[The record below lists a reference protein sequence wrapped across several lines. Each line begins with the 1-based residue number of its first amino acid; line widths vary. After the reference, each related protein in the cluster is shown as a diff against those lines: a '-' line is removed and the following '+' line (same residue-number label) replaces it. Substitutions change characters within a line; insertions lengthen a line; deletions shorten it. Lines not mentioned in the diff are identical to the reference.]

1 LLCVTKNKQTQEHIN
16 SLTDFRQQVYALFE
30 NQHDALFQIK
40 DAVIQTPAARS
51 YAELSLAPAFTR
63 KWPSLYSALA
73 DGSIDVEGVRALCL
87 SQVPQA
93 QARLHFAI
101 DVMAVR
107 RMNSPTL
114 KDRVFCHGAKREVS
128 GTGIIIGLPYSILV
142 YVEQRGTSWAPSLHT
157 QRVKPDQSA
166 VDVAVGQASWI
177 TEQLPAET
185 SSEIAF
191 DGGYGN
197 FKFFRGIRGV
207 RTFATARMRNDRV
220 LYQIPQSPP
229 AGEKKSGPPLKY
241 GPEFRFADPL
251 TWPTPDEVCEFE
263 DAKHGRVRLELWS
276 NLRFRAKKKEI
287 VEISAVVRSQIHL
300 ERDKPPAA
308 HWYGV
313 HNGRTEE
320 TTLARV
326 YECITHRWP
335 IEPANRFRKERLYAE
350 LPKVRQAEASD
361 LWLQLLQVIE
371 WELFLWHPAASDAHL
386 PWQKPLAPE
395 QLTPG
400 RVIRSLCEN
409 IGQVGTPVSPV
420 LPRGKSPGWPSG
432 RIRTAPATYSLESK
446 KRKKALDM
454 SKIE

>member
-1 LLCVTKNKQTQEHIN
+1 VTINKKTQEHIN
-16 SLTDFRQQVYALFE
+16 SLTDFRQQVCALFE
-30 NQHDALFQIK
+30 NQHDALFEIT
-40 DAVIQTPAARS
+40 DAVIQTSAARS

-73 DGSIDVEGVRALCL
+73 DGSIDIKGLRELCL
-87 SQVPQA
+87 NQVPRT
-93 QARLHFAI
+93 QARIHFAI

-128 GTGIIIGLPYSILV
+128 GTGIIIGLPFSILA

-166 VDVAVGQASWI
+166 VEVAVKQASWI
-177 TEQLPAET
+177 AEQLPAKA
-185 SSEIAF
+185 SPEIAL
-191 DGGYGN
+191 DGSYGN
-197 FKFFRGIRGV
+197 LKFFRAIRGV
-207 RTFATARMRNDRV
+207 RCFATARMRNDRV
-220 LYQIPQSPP
+220 LYQIPQTPP
-229 AGEKKSGPPLKY
+229 AGEKKPGRPPKY
-241 GPEFRFADPL
+241 GPEFHFADPQ
-251 TWPTPDEVCEFE
+251 TWPTPDEVYEFE

-276 NLRFRAKKKEI
+276 DLRFRTKKEEI
-287 VEISAVVRSQIHL
+287 VDISTVARSQIHL
-300 ERDKPPAA
+300 ERDKPPAP

-313 HNGRTEE
+313 HNGTTEE
-320 TTLARV
+320 TTLARI

-371 WELFLWHPAASDAHL
+371 WELYLWRPMASDAHL
-386 PWQKPLAPE
+386 PWQKPLAHE

-400 RVIRSLCEN
+400 RVIRSLSEN
-409 IGQVGTPVSPV
+409 LGQVGTPVSPV

-432 RIRTAPATYSLESK
+432 RVRTAPATYKLESK
-446 KRKKALDM
+446 KRKKALEM
-454 SKIE
+454 SKNE

>member
-1 LLCVTKNKQTQEHIN
+1 MTKNKQTQEHIN
-16 SLTDFRQQVYALFE
+16 SLTDFRQQVCALFE
-30 NQHDALFQIK
+30 NQHDALFEIM
-40 DAVIQTPAARS
+40 DAVIQTFAARS

-63 KWPSLYSALA
+63 KWPSLYSALS
-73 DGSIDVEGVRALCL
+73 DGSIDVEGLRKLCL
-87 SQVPQA
+87 NQVPRTQE
-93 QARLHFAI
+93 RLHFAI

-128 GTGIIIGLPYSILV
+128 GTGIIIGLPYSILA
-142 YVEQRGTSWAPSLHT
+142 YVEQPGTSWAPSLHT
-157 QRVKPDQSA
+157 ARVKPDQSA
-166 VDVAVGQASWI
+166 VDVAVTQASWI
-177 TEQLPAET
+177 AEQLPGET
-185 SSEIAF
+185 SPEIAF

-197 FKFFRGIRGV
+197 LKFFRAIRGV

-220 LYQIPQSPP
+220 LYQIPQAPP
-229 AGEKKSGPPLKY
+229 ESEKKPGRSPKY
-241 GPEFRFADPL
+241 GPAFRFADPQ
-251 TWPTPDEVCEFE
+251 TWPTPDEVYEFE
-263 DAKHGRVRLELWS
+263 DAKHGRVRLELWAD
-276 NLRFRAKKKEI
+276 LRFRAKNKEI
-287 VEISAVVRSQIHL
+287 VDISAVVRSQIHL
-300 ERDKPPAA
+300 ERDKPPAP

-313 HNGRTEE
+313 HNGTTEE
-320 TTLARV
+320 TTLARI

-371 WELFLWHPAASDAHL
+371 WELYLWRPAASDAHL

-400 RVIRSLCEN
+400 RVIRSLSEN
-409 IGQVGTPVSPV
+409 LERVGTPVLPV

-432 RIRTAPATYSLESK
+432 RPRTAPATYPLESK
-446 KRKKALDM
+446 KRKKALEM
-454 SKIE
+454 SKNE